1 MSNIYKLN
9 KKCRICEK
17 LLTDIN
23 KTGYCNLHRDRTGKN
38 NSFYGKKHNKKTIE
52 IIKIKNSQIS
62 KNLWKNKIYR
72 DKIIKGVSKPRIS
85 SFKNEQSIRIKQ
97 WYKDNPV
104 QKDIRSKAMRK
115 NWKNGIITKNNFSCN
130 ESTLEKNFIS
140 DLRNKTGLDIIKKT
154 IKGEKRWFFP
164 DMLDKGAKTIIEYY
178 GDFWHANPEK
188 YSADQIVTRNN
199 TAQQIWDKDEK
210 RISALKELGY
220 DVIIVWQSD
229 YKKDKES
236 ILNNLNNYL
245 NWESCSF

>member
-164 DMLDKGAKTIIEYY
+164 CWIKVPKL
-178 GDFWHANPEK
+178 
-188 YSADQIVTRNN
+188 
-199 TAQQIWDKDEK
+199 
-210 RISALKELGY
+210 L
-220 DVIIVWQSD
+220 
-229 YKKDKES
+229 
-236 ILNNLNNYL
+236 
-245 NWESCSF
+245 